1 MAQGFNNG
9 TYEIYWYKDQQ
20 GTPNAP
26 QSPSTSM
33 AQSPTDKG
41 MMTRRSAALGIAA
54 MAGARVISTL
64 RTEIAATTGNEVLQ
78 TDINNI
84 VTGIGYITAVA
95 VGGVTAAAG
104 LVVSAGVS
112 EIVRQRTLM
121 RNNRAIEYNNKLRG
135 ARINYGQGGV
145 Y

>member
-33 AQSPTDKG
+33 AQSPTDRG
-41 MMTRRSAALGIAA
+41 MTTRRSAALGIAA